1 MIGADLDDAPLP
13 AEVYVVWE
21 GLLAVP
27 TARYSV
33 RRFHSRLRWRRPRR
47 ALALYETNAP
57 AVQALWDLWQVDQR
71 VAVVTYLP
79 VEAAGA
85 LAQRLDRE
93 HVPHTRLVVSQPRD
107 MGRSIAFLGDVA
119 RIFHSIPEH
128 NLLYG
133 PKGFLVPAQSPE
145 LMREVL

>member
-1 MIGADLDDAPLP
+1 MIGADLDDAPVP

-21 GLLAVP
+21 ELLATP

-33 RRFHSRLRWRRPRR
+33 KRFHSRLRWHRPRA
-47 ALALYETNAP
+47 ALALYQTNQA
-57 AVQALWDLWQVDQR
+57 AVQTLWDLWEMDQR

-79 VEAAGA
+79 VAAVGS
-85 LAQRLDRE
+85 LAERLDRE

-107 MGRSIAFLGDVA
+107 MSRLIALLDDVA
-119 RIFHSIPEH
+119 RIFHSTPEH

-133 PKGFLVPAQSPE
+133 PKGFLVPPHAPE
-145 LMREVL
+145 IMREVL

>member
-1 MIGADLDDAPLP
+1 MIGGDLDEAPLT

-21 GLLAVP
+21 ELLGVP
-27 TARYSV
+27 TTRYSV
-33 RRFHSRLRWRRPRR
+33 RRFHSRLRWRRPRA
-47 ALALYETNAP
+47 ALALYKTNQA
-57 AVQALWDLWQVDQR
+57 AVRALWDLWEADQR

-79 VEAAGA
+79 VAAVGA
-85 LAQRLDRE
+85 LAERLDRE

-107 MGRSIAFLGDVA
+107 MSRLIALLDDVA
-119 RIFHSIPEH
+119 RIFHGFPEH

-133 PKGFLVPAQSPE
+133 PKGFLVPPQAPE

>member
-1 MIGADLDDAPLP
+1 MIGGDLDAAPLP

-21 GLLAVP
+21 RLLAVP
-27 TARYSV
+27 TTRYSEK
-33 RRFHSRLRWRRPRR
+33 RFHSRLRWHRPRR
-47 ALALYETNAP
+47 ALALYETNPP
-57 AVQALWDLWQVDQR
+57 AVQALWDLWEADQR

-79 VEAAGA
+79 VAAVGA
-85 LAQRLDRE
+85 LAERLDRE

-107 MGRSIAFLGDVA
+107 MSRSIAFLDDVA